1 MASPLVTGATGFIGR
16 ALCEALVVQGHT
28 PQPLSSADGDIS
40 DRATLSLLP
49 PSTEVFHLA
58 GLTFVPESWVDPLEF
73 HRVNVLGTA
82 NVLEYC
88 RRSGA
93 RLTFMSGYLYGQP
106 ERLPVSE
113 AFVPKPNN
121 PYALSKYLAEQMCE
135 FYASYRGVDVTV
147 IRPFNVF
154 GPGQA
159 ARFLVPH
166 ILNQVR
172 ERRAIVVK
180 DLDPRRDFVYIADLV
195 EALLRTLGRSTGY
208 DVFNIGSGTSVS
220 VGELIATIQSVAGT
234 DLPIVCEGEVRSQE
248 ISDVYADIAKARREL
263 DWIPAYSLTEG
274 LERTLTAN

>member
-16 ALCEALVVQGHT
+16 ALCDALLREGHT
-28 PQPLSSADGDIS
+28 PRPLSSGDGDIS
-40 DRATLSLLP
+40 DPDTLSLLP
-49 PSTEVFHLA
+49 PVTEVFHLA

-73 HRVNVLGTA
+73 QRVNVLGTV

-113 AFVPKPNN
+113 ATVPKPNN
-121 PYALSKYLAEQMCE
+121 PYALSKYLAEQMCA
-135 FYASYRGVDVTV
+135 FYASYCGVDVTV

-154 GPGQA
+154 GPGQP

-180 DLDPRRDFVYIADLV
+180 DLAPRRDFVYIADLV
-195 EALLRTLGRSTGY
+195 DALIRTLDRPAGY
-208 DVFNIGSGTSVS
+208 DVFNIGSGASVS

-234 DLPIVCEGEVRSQE
+234 DLPVACEGEVRSQE
-248 ISDVYADIAKARREL
+248 IVDVYADIAKAQRVL
-263 DWIPAYSLTEG
+263 GWTPAHSLAEG
-274 LERTLTAN
+274 LERTLSAN